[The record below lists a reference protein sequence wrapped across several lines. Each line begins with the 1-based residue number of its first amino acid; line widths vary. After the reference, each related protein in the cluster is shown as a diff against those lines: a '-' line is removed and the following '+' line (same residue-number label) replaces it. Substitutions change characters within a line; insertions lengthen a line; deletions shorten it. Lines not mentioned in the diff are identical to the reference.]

1 MLIEVKLN
9 DGTQM
14 QILAS
19 EVADVINSYER
30 RLRNKERIILEYEK
44 QMADQIN
51 HILELGK
58 EIDELTDYVF
68 DSPLMHKR
76 EKKV

>member
-1 MLIEVKLN
+1 
-9 DGTQM
+9 
-14 QILAS
+14 
-19 EVADVINSYER
+19 
-30 RLRNKERIILEYEK
+30 LRNKERIILEYEK